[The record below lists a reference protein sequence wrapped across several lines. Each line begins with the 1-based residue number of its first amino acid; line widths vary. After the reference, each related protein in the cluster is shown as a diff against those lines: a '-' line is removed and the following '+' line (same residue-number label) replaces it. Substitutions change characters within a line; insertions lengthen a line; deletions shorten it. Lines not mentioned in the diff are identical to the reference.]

1 MKETSITGE
10 AKAYS
15 GSKGSLYLISV
26 GSKVQKGT
34 RSDPGIGLVFVKNKG
49 VCSILPHILSPAHV
63 VWTCVNDWSCKMN
76 WKCKL
81 CKYWDLLMQNT
92 LLDWDPRSHLMNEIV
107 TDRFTVF
114 VLNIKE
120 MRETLFLKQRN
131 ESHSVAFLVY
141 VLLF

>member
-1 MKETSITGE
+1 
-10 AKAYS
+10 
-15 GSKGSLYLISV
+15 
-26 GSKVQKGT
+26 
-34 RSDPGIGLVFVKNKG
+34 
-49 VCSILPHILSPAHV
+49 
-63 VWTCVNDWSCKMN
+63 
-76 WKCKL
+76 
-81 CKYWDLLMQNT
+81 MQNT